1 MFYGNLMEGF
11 RKEGREEGCVQKI
24 FKVALNMIKNKF
36 KINDIMKATRL
47 SKEEILKLK
56 EKN

>member
-1 MFYGNLMEGF
+1 MFYGSLMEGF
-11 RKEGREEGCVQKI
+11 RKEGRDEGREQEI

-36 KINDIMKATRL
+36 KINDIMKAIGL
-47 SKEEILKLK
+47 SKEEITKLK

>member
-1 MFYGNLMEGF
+1 MEGF
-11 RKEGREEGCVQKI
+11 RKEGRDEGREQEI

-36 KINDIMKATRL
+36 KINDIMKAIGL
-47 SKEEILKLK
+47 SKEEITKLK

>member
-1 MFYGNLMEGF
+1 MEGF